1 MNIPILYD
9 PSIEHDSVWG
19 EEILVAISKE
29 AVTKKYNLVFFD
41 SQNYRTVDY
50 DNLFGTEPRLVLMIS
65 TEQEWMEE
73 VFSFFEEMSIR
84 VVMVGPDL
92 RMRNC
97 VQAQVDVDHCKDIE
111 IAIDLLARCGCTR
124 PVLYGVF
131 PNSYSDRQKKTHFEN
146 SMRCRY
152 ASVPERL
159 CIENISGLT
168 DCYHVFRKHISE
180 YDSLICVN
188 GFAAASLIHH
198 LTADN
203 IRVPDDIQVVTFG
216 GTRLSELT
224 VPALSVISSDA
235 SSIGQNAVRTYRYLY
250 NAGVSNL
257 RLTTSLAG
265 ELIVRESTKVLNEFP
280 ATENRVSQSSPLQHR
295 FYNDE
300 EVRFFDALE
309 KLLTK
314 ADVLDF
320 QIIQYLNEGRSY
332 EKMAQLLHLTKN
344 AVFYRIKRMREIAGF
359 SGMNSFRRFISEYAE
374 YFSRVSSP
382 PML

>member
-1 MNIPILYD
+1 MNIPVLYD
-9 PSIEHDSVWG
+9 PSIEHDSVWS

-29 AVTKKYNLVFFD
+29 ALTKKYNLVLFD
-41 SQNYRTVDY
+41 SQNYRAVDY
-50 DNLFGTEPRLVLMIS
+50 DNLFGSEPRLVLMVS
-65 TEQEWMEE
+65 AEQEWMEE
-73 VFSFFEEMSIR
+73 VFCFFEAKRIQ
-84 VVMVGPDL
+84 VVLVGADL
-92 RMRNC
+92 HMRSC
-97 VQAQVDVDHCKDIE
+97 VQAQVDADHFKDIE
-111 IAIDLLARCGCTR
+111 TAIDLLARCGCTR
-124 PVLYGVF
+124 SALYGVF
-131 PNSYSDRQKKTHFEN
+131 PNSYSDNQKRKYFESSMHRRYTSPPEQLCFEN
-146 SMRCRY
+146 R
-152 ASVPERL
+152 
-159 CIENISGLT
+159 SGLT
-168 DCYHVFRKHISE
+168 DCYRAFREHMSG

-188 GFAAASLIHH
+188 GFAAASLMHH

-224 VPALSVISSDA
+224 KPALSVISSDA

-250 NAGVSNL
+250 NAGMTNL
-257 RLTTSLAG
+257 RLTTTLAG
-265 ELIVRESTKVLNEFP
+265 ELIVRESTKILDEAFSEESQTFP
-280 ATENRVSQSSPLQHR
+280 TSSSLHR

-320 QIIQYLNEGRSY
+320 QIIQHLNEGRSY

-359 SGMNSFRRFISEYAE
+359 SGMNTFRKFICEYAE

-382 PML
+382 PLL